1 MTTEELENSL
11 REAAEVRLAAIDDSA
26 VHAAADRACAGRAPQ
41 HGENRPDRPA
51 PAKGGIAVLNPFR
64 YGAKGVAIFAAAV
77 LIVIGA
83 AVGITLWIINSDS
96 HTAYDMITL
105 LEDTEINMDGVTGF
119 GALRTETGASSV
131 SASVTSSASLSSP
144 AGDDK
149 EYSTTLVTFD
159 ENGDIE
165 EVVFRYTDGSG
176 EVTQDELGYLHYV
189 YTLGDYTFVEYGVEN
204 LWQGDL
210 SGEMLADTLTYG
222 QRELRCDQDS
232 QTFVIHNPTGKVYS
246 LHSAGDAFTKQ
257 LYGSEATSLIVWAYD
272 GGVSMDIGYHISSTN
287 DGMDIASFK
296 LDIAENGDLVLTDVM
311 PNRNIRVYNMFTDAY
326 GNTFVCNDELNDV
339 TDGIMYY
346 TGELRYYEGS
356 DGLAYRVD
364 DGRISVSGEDYS
376 LSAPDITKDVV
387 LHKSPSQMSNSE
399 GLAFIKNGYLLFG
412 DENDRDVCKLSADG
426 TYERTGVA
434 LSAYGGLYSMSGEI
448 FASVI
453 SPDDSVDMFCRLDLS
468 EFDGTAESIA
478 MTEIAEFSSVHTSG
492 LMPDVILLTVQSLT
506 STEVYT
512 LTVENGE
519 VVRTLLD
526 SSAYGGTMV
535 SIQPLN

>member
-41 HGENRPDRPA
+41 HGESRPDRPA
-51 PAKGGIAVLNPFR
+51 PAKDGIAVLNPFR

-83 AVGITLWIINSDS
+83 AVGITLWIINSNS

-119 GALRTETGASSV
+119 GALRTETGTSSV

-210 SGEMLADTLTYG
+210 SGEMLASVLTNGQQTLV
-222 QRELRCDQDS
+222 CDDNNQS
-232 QTFVIHNPTGKVYS
+232 FVIHNPTGKVYS
-246 LHSAGDAFTKQ
+246 IFSIADAYLKSID
-257 LYGSEATSLIVWAYD
+257 YSDAYIRSVWDIKPCD
-272 GGVSMDIGYHISSTN
+272 GGVMFYIDAHNYGQAIAHFFEFNVTE
-287 DGMDIASFK
+287 DGNLEAS
-296 LDIAENGDLVLTDVM
+296 DVM
-311 PNRNIRVYNMFTDAY
+311 PNPSIVPYYLFTDAY
-326 GNTFVCNDELNDV
+326 GNTFVCNSELNGV
-339 TDGIMYY
+339 YDGRMYY
-346 TGELRYYEGS
+346 TDELRYYEGS

-364 DGRISVSGEDYS
+364 DGKLSVSGEDYS

-387 LHKSPSQMSNSE
+387 LYKSPSQITSAE
-399 GLAFIKNGYLLFG
+399 GLAFIKNGYLFFG
-412 DENDRDVCKLSADG
+412 NETNKDICRLSADG
-426 TYERTGVA
+426 TYERIDAFPPT
-434 LSAYGGLYSMSGEI
+434 YDRLYSMSGEI
-448 FASVI
+448 FASVV

-468 EFDGTAESIA
+468 AFDGTAESIA
-478 MTEIAEFSSVHTSG
+478 VTEIAEFSSVHTSG
-492 LMPDVILLTVQSLT
+492 LMPDVMVLTVQSLT
-506 STEVYT
+506 TTEVYM

>member
-51 PAKGGIAVLNPFR
+51 PAKGGIAVLSPFR

-83 AVGITLWIINSDS
+83 AVGITLWIINSNS

-119 GALRTETGASSV
+119 GALRTETGTSSV

-204 LWQGDL
+204 LWEGDL

-376 LSAPDITKDVV
+376 PSAPDITKDVV
-387 LHKSPSQMSNSE
+387 LHKSPSQMSRSE

-468 EFDGTAESIA
+468 AFDGTVESISV
-478 MTEIAEFSSVHTSG
+478 TEIAEFSSVHTSG
-492 LMPDVILLTVQSLT
+492 VMPDVILLTVQSLT

>member
-119 GALRTETGASSV
+119 GALRTETGTSSV

-204 LWQGDL
+204 LWEGDL

-376 LSAPDITKDVV
+376 PSAPDITKDVV
-387 LHKSPSQMSNSE
+387 LHKSPSQMSRSE

-468 EFDGTAESIA
+468 AFDGTVESISV
-478 MTEIAEFSSVHTSG
+478 TEIAEFSSVHTSG
-492 LMPDVILLTVQSLT
+492 VMPDVILLTVQSLT

>member
-51 PAKGGIAVLNPFR
+51 PAKGGIAVLSPFR

-83 AVGITLWIINSDS
+83 AVGITLWIINSNS

-189 YTLGDYTFVEYGVEN
+189 YTLGDSTFVEYGVEN

-339 TDGIMYY
+339 PAGSMYY
-346 TGELRYYEGS
+346 TGELR
-356 DGLAYRVD
+356 
-364 DGRISVSGEDYS
+364 
-376 LSAPDITKDVV
+376 
-387 LHKSPSQMSNSE
+387 
-399 GLAFIKNGYLLFG
+399 
-412 DENDRDVCKLSADG
+412 
-426 TYERTGVA
+426 
-434 LSAYGGLYSMSGEI
+434 
-448 FASVI
+448 
-453 SPDDSVDMFCRLDLS
+453 
-468 EFDGTAESIA
+468 
-478 MTEIAEFSSVHTSG
+478 
-492 LMPDVILLTVQSLT
+492 
-506 STEVYT
+506 
-512 LTVENGE
+512 
-519 VVRTLLD
+519 
-526 SSAYGGTMV
+526 
-535 SIQPLN
+535 

>member
-41 HGENRPDRPA
+41 HGESRPDRPA
-51 PAKGGIAVLNPFR
+51 PAKGGIAVLSPFR

-83 AVGITLWIINSDS
+83 AVGITLWIINSNS

-119 GALRTETGASSV
+119 GALRTETGTSSV

-204 LWQGDL
+204 LWEGDL
-210 SGEMLADTLTYG
+210 SGEMLASVLTNEQTLV
-222 QRELRCDQDS
+222 CDDNNQS
-232 QTFVIHNPTGKVYS
+232 FVIHNPTGKVYS
-246 LHSAGDAFTKQ
+246 IFSIADAYLKSDADSDA
-257 LYGSEATSLIVWAYD
+257 YIRSVWEITPYD
-272 GGVSMDIGYHISSTN
+272 GGVMFHIDAHNYGQAIAHFFEFNITD
-287 DGMDIASFK
+287 DGNLEAS
-296 LDIAENGDLVLTDVM
+296 NVM
-311 PNRNIRVYNMFTDAY
+311 PNPSIVPYYLFTDAY
-326 GNTFVCNDELNDV
+326 GNTFVCNSELNGV
-339 TDGIMYY
+339 YDGRMYY
-346 TGELRYYEGS
+346 TDDLRYYEGS

-387 LHKSPSQMSNSE
+387 LHESKSQMSRSE
-399 GLAFIKNGYLLFG
+399 GLAFIRNGYLFFG

-478 MTEIAEFSSVHTSG
+478 VTEIAEFSSVRTSG
-492 LMPDVILLTVQSLT
+492 LMPDIILLTVQSLT

>member
-387 LHKSPSQMSNSE
+387 LHKSPSQMSRSE

-468 EFDGTAESIA
+468 AFDGTVESISV
-478 MTEIAEFSSVHTSG
+478 TEIAEFSSVHTSG
-492 LMPDVILLTVQSLT
+492 VMPDVILLTVQSLT